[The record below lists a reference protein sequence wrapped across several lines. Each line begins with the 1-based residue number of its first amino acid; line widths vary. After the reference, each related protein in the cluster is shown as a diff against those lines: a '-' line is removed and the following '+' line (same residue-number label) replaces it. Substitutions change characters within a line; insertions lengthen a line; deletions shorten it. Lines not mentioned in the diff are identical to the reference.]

1 MSFVR
6 TTRTTRTSNTA
17 GKRLTVKA
25 MSRKTTTSKAA

>member
-6 TTRTTRTSNTA
+6 TLRTTRTSNTA

-25 MSRKTTTSKAA
+25 TLLKTTTSKTA